1 MQRADELIE
10 NLKSQT
16 EEMRGEERKGE
27 ERG

>member
-10 NLKSQT
+10 ILKSQT